1 MPFAERAPQVLP
13 RTVRLLAIA
22 ACVVCLALIALR
34 LLDQLRP
41 GNQDDK
47 TLLYASSAVSPA
59 RLGAVAGVIAAL
71 PVVVATCPA
80 ESERACRERTVMR
93 VSSLLN
99 YLALSATIR
108 VARVALDGSDLPPC
122 ERISLAYY
130 AGILLLHGILL
141 VLVVALIA
149 TDRSADGTFSMLAL
163 LMLLAAAWPLD
174 LPLLPAPHPAHAIGA
189 YAPRSALAMVFL
201 LQVAAF
207 ASGRRVVW
215 MALAILAPF
224 VHAAQALLFAGVFLV
239 ALVLRAALV
248 PEDRA
253 ATVKLLAFQAVL
265 VGLVLLAARGGA
277 APDAAA
283 SAFDTAAA
291 LRALGW
297 RDAAWLAGAAGSVA
311 LARRLPRWQQ
321 PLLLLAAYL
330 LVATL
335 VNAAGGALGAD
346 PRSASGQL
354 FLRFFGGSSFVVGM
368 LPWLVPTLLLARAW
382 TRVRPDAARAATAGA
397 AACVVLAVAAAF
409 VLGDRPAVAAAAE
422 RARRNVA
429 LARHDLCAITRCEH
443 ACRFRG
449 FAAMRPAHETLFH
462 LELFDYL
469 ERWPERR

>member
-1 MPFAERAPQVLP
+1 MPFAERAPHVP
-13 RTVRLLAIA
+13 SRAVRLLAVA
-22 ACVVCLALIALR
+22 ACLVCLALIALR

-59 RLGAVAGVIAAL
+59 RLGAVAEVIAAL
-71 PVVVATCPA
+71 PVVVAACPA
-80 ESERACRERTVMR
+80 ETGHACRERTVTR

-108 VARVALDGSDLPPC
+108 LARTVLEDSDLPPC

-141 VLVVALIA
+141 LLVVALVA
-149 TDRSADGTFSMLAL
+149 TDRSPDGTFSVLAL

-207 ASGRRVVW
+207 ASGRRVAW
-215 MALAILAPF
+215 MALSVLAPF

-239 ALVLRAALV
+239 ALALRAALV

-265 VGLVLLAARGGA
+265 VGLVLLAARSVA

-283 SAFDTAAA
+283 SAFDAAGF
-291 LRALGW
+291 LRVLGW
-297 RDAAWLAGAAGSVA
+297 RDAAWLAGATASIA
-311 LARRLPRWQQ
+311 LARRLPRWGR

-354 FLRFFGGSSFVVGM
+354 FLRFLGGSSFVVGM
-368 LPWLVPTLLLARAW
+368 LPWLVPTLLVARAW
-382 TRVRPDAARAATAGA
+382 TRVRPDARATTAGA
-397 AACVVLAVAAAF
+397 AACVVLAVATAF
-409 VLGDRPAVAAAAE
+409 VIGDRPAVAAAAE

-449 FAAMRPAHETLFH
+449 FAAMRPGHETLFH

-469 ERWPERR
+469 DRWPGRR